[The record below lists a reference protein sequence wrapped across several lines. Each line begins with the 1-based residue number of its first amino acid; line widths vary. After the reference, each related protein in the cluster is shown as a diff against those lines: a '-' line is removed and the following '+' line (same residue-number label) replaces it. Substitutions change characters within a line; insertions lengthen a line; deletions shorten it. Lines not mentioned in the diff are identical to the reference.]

1 MASDGEMARE
11 DESGTPARSAYRNA
25 KPTWAQIRY
34 LIRGLKE
41 PGGKLPL
48 FDDEG
53 QEIDLR
59 TIRSCVVRGWAEPWF
74 SNPVKPDWLVC
85 KLTPSG
91 YKILGTVRPQGIQGS

>member
-1 MASDGEMARE
+1 MADNGDMGSAGE
-11 DESGTPARSAYRNA
+11 SSAVTRPIDRNA

-34 LIRGLKE
+34 LIRGLNE

-74 SNPVKPDWLVC
+74 ANPVKPDWLIC

-91 YKILGTVRPQGIQGS
+91 YKILGTTRPQGS